1 MKIAIPSTGKSFES
15 RISLDFGRAPFF
27 LIIDQDSM
35 EVMPVENPHT
45 ESQPCAG
52 ILVAEILAEEGVKL
66 VIADLCGERAARALQ
81 QAEIKLIT
89 GASGKI
95 RDVFEKYKRG
105 LLLDRIETISCDDCE
120 LINLV
125 TKEVIRL
132 LRGEYTPNIVTEKVD
147 NPGKETTNSEGELTV
162 KSNTEIEATGD
173 KPVHFP
179 SNSIKKEDHQPI
191 IAVAS
196 GKGGTG
202 KTLVATSLALA
213 SGENIQFLDCDVE
226 EPNAYVFL
234 KPQLQ
239 ETIPVMLPF
248 PQINLEK
255 CTGCGDCAAFCEYNA
270 LAVVK
275 GKAIVFSELCHSCGG
290 CSLVCP
296 EGAISE
302 TQRQIGVVEI
312 GKTDGMPV
320 VDGVLNVGE
329 AIAPPIIKA
338 VKAQAKPD
346 MITIIDS
353 PPGTACPMIESVK
366 DSDYCVLVTEPTP
379 FGYHDL
385 TLAVGVARELGV
397 PCGVIINRANI
408 GDDKVQQYCESENI
422 EILMQIPM
430 DRKIA
435 ESYSDGIPL
444 IEALP
449 EYKEK
454 FANLLRR
461 ILEKKGNRRSEK

>member
-1 MKIAIPSTGKSFES
+1 MKIAIASTGESLDS

-35 EVMPVENPHT
+35 EMTAVENPYI
-45 ESQPCAG
+45 EAQPCAG
-52 ILVAEILAEEGVKL
+52 ILVAEILAKEGVKL
-66 VIADLCGERAARALQ
+66 AIAELCGERAAQALQ
-81 QAEIKLIT
+81 RAEIKLIT
-89 GASGKI
+89 GARGSIKEI
-95 RDVFEKYKRG
+95 FEKYKQG
-105 LLLDRIETISCDDCE
+105 LLLDRTEPVNCDDCE
-120 LINLV
+120 LIKLV
-125 TKEVIRL
+125 TAEVIRL
-132 LRGEYTPNIVTEKVD
+132 LGGAEGVPTETVGIAPRSESARD
-147 NPGKETTNSEGELTV
+147 VATENVEHFDEGTTVVETMTSEGELTV
-162 KSNTEIEATGD
+162 KSN
-173 KPVHFP
+173 
-179 SNSIKKEDHQPI
+179 HQPT
-191 IAVAS
+191 IAIAS

-213 SGENIQFLDCDVE
+213 SDEDIQFLDCDVE

-239 ETIPVMLPF
+239 NTIPVMLPF
-248 PQINLEK
+248 PQIDVEK
-255 CTGCGDCAAFCEYNA
+255 CTGCGKCVEFCEYNA
-270 LAVVK
+270 LAMVK
-275 GKAIVFSELCHSCGG
+275 EAVIVFNELCHSCGG

-296 EGAISE
+296 EDAISE
-302 TQRQIGVVEI
+302 TTRQIGVVEI
-312 GKTDGMPV
+312 GEAMSLRAKRSNPMPV
-320 VDGVLNVGE
+320 IDGVLDVGE

-338 VKAQAKPD
+338 VKAQARSD
-346 MITIIDS
+346 LITIIDS

-385 TLAVGVARELGV
+385 TLAVGVVRELDI
-397 PCGVIINRANI
+397 PFGVIVNRANI
-408 GDDKVQQYCESENI
+408 GDDRVYQYCEAEHI

-435 ESYSDGIPL
+435 ETYSDGIPL

-454 FANLLRR
+454 FNELF
-461 ILEKKGNRRSEK
+461 KKIVRK